1 MSDKTNLGYVLNNGT
16 QWPSTLRQSGGTPP
30 TDSMKASAPVVY
42 VIDDDASVRA
52 AIRNLLESIPLNV
65 ETYASPQEFLNN
77 AVLDSPSC
85 LVLDIRLPDS
95 SGLDFQAALIQ
106 RGVRIPIIF
115 VTGHGDVAMS
125 VRAMKAGAVEFLTK
139 PFRHQEL
146 LEAINHAIDR
156 DRAYR
161 QQQAEQESIRQRY
174 DSLTPREK
182 EVMALVVDGM
192 SNKQISSEIGIRPAT
207 VKFHRGKLV
216 FKMRADS
223 VAELVR
229 MAERLDIP
237 RPKSRCSGTIG

>member
-1 MSDKTNLGYVLNNGT
+1 MSDKTSLGYVLNNGT

-52 AIRNLLESIPLNV
+52 AIRNLLESVPLNV

>member
-1 MSDKTNLGYVLNNGT
+1 
-16 QWPSTLRQSGGTPP
+16 
-30 TDSMKASAPVVY
+30 MKASAPVVY

-52 AIRNLLESIPLNV
+52 AIRNLLESVPLNV

>member
-52 AIRNLLESIPLNV
+52 AIRNLLESVPLNV

>member
-1 MSDKTNLGYVLNNGT
+1 
-16 QWPSTLRQSGGTPP
+16 
-30 TDSMKASAPVVY
+30 
-42 VIDDDASVRA
+42 
-52 AIRNLLESIPLNV
+52 V

>member
-1 MSDKTNLGYVLNNGT
+1 MSDKTSLGYVLNNGT

-42 VIDDDASVRA
+42 VIDDDASVRD
-52 AIRNLLESIPLNV
+52 AIRNLLESVPLNV
-65 ETYASPQEFLNN
+65 KTYASPQEFLDNTT
-77 AVLDSPSC
+77 LDSPSC
-85 LVLDIRLPDS
+85 LVLDIRLPDG
-95 SGLDFQAALIQ
+95 SGLDFQAVLIQ

-192 SNKQISSEIGIRPAT
+192 SNREIGAEIGIRQAT

-237 RPKSRCSGTIG
+237 RPKSRSSRTIG

>member
-52 AIRNLLESIPLNV
+52 AIRNLIESIPLNV